1 MHEFADVEYCNKVVA
16 RMRAP
21 EAFKIEMNLSHLRSV
36 ARISTSFF
44 RLEHVKDP

>member
-21 EAFKIEMNLSHLRSV
+21 EAFKIEMNLS
-36 ARISTSFF
+36 TSKIGG
-44 RLEHVKDP
+44 KDINKLL